1 VAKLLAQ
8 HRGELSLTNIELA
21 VFLNKIVMNGDL
33 QMLQLSLLSGA
44 SVNCADYD
52 ERTPLHVAG
61 DLGFQA
67 IYDYL
72 LLKGANPLKKDIFG
86 NVAGLK

>member
-1 VAKLLAQ
+1 M
-8 HRGELSLTNIELA
+8 ELA

-33 QMLQLSLLSGA
+33 QMLKLSLLSGT
-44 SVNCADYD
+44 SVNCSDYNG
-52 ERTPLHVAG
+52 RTPLHVAG
-61 DLGFQA
+61 DLGFEA

-86 NVAGLK
+86 NLPTKSEIKFLQE